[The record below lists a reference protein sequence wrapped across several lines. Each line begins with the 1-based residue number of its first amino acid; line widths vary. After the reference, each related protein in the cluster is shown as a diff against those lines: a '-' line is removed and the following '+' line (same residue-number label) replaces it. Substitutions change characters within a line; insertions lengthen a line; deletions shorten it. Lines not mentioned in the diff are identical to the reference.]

1 MDEEKLNIAIRRFLK
16 KVGIS
21 SQKIIENNIIKAN
34 KDGLIVKGNEIDLE
48 MTLII
53 KNFQTKNTI
62 NEKIILE

>member
-16 KVGIS
+16 KVGIA